1 MRISK
6 SFLQLSTNS
15 EDETSVKPV
24 TSTQLFVYGTLRND
38 PSHEMFHVLAR
49 NAKFVGEAHV
59 EGRLYDLGEYPGMTL
74 QSDGKSVKG
83 ELYDVRPERWADV
96 IQQLDRY
103 EGCADGDPEP
113 HEYRRELVRARLSTG
128 RAVDAWAYILNRP
141 SRGLSEI
148 VSGDYLSK
156 LVAS

>member
-1 MRISK
+1 M
-6 SFLQLSTNS
+6 
-15 EDETSVKPV
+15 KPD

-38 PSHEMFHVLAR
+38 PSHEMFHLLAR
-49 NAKFVGEAHV
+49 NAKFVGEARV
-59 EGRLYDLGEYPGMTL
+59 AGRLYDLGEYPGMTV
-74 QSDGKSVKG
+74 QADGGKYVKG

-113 HEYRRELVRARLSTG
+113 REYRRELVRAQLSNG
-128 RAVDAWAYILNRP
+128 RPVDAWAYVLNCP

-148 VSGDYLSK
+148 TSGDYLAK